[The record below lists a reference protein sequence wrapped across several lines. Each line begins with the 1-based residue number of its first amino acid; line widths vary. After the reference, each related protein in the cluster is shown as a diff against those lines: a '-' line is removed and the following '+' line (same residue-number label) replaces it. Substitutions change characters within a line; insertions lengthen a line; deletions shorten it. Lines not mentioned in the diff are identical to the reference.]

1 MWNSNSRLPC
11 THVTDG
17 TCARSMASSK
27 IIPFFSCSSVSVL
40 QNINQGSAGMDSVQG
55 IKTQSCYPGLGGAIY
70 ELTPN
75 LAFPYGSVFS
85 PACPQQTSLNYPEG
99 VRKDMVCLIL
109 SHIFKL
115 GLHIGAQNPHNL
127 QAQVLLSIFL
137 PCFLNSKI
145 MLFKTLLIT
154 ARPVPKPLIWD
165 KYKMLILLTAWIL
178 A

>member
-1 MWNSNSRLPC
+1 MPNNNTVHWQEVWNSNSRLSC

-70 ELTPN
+70 ELSPN

-115 GLHIGAQNPHNL
+115 GLHIGAQNPHSAHHTICKHKSCL
-127 QAQVLLSIFL
+127 VFSFPVSSI
-137 PCFLNSKI
+137 
-145 MLFKTLLIT
+145 
-154 ARPVPKPLIWD
+154 ARLCYLKLC
-165 KYKMLILLTAWIL
+165 L
-178 A
+178 